1 MISLEDWAEI
11 RRLHFSVGMSIR
23 AIEREGPWSRNTIR
37 SAVRSTTP
45 PKYVRAGAGSVVD
58 AVEPQIRELL
68 QATPTIP
75 ATVIAERIG
84 WEHGMTVLKERVREL
99 RPLYAPKDPSS
110 RTTYDPGKI
119 AQCDL
124 WFPPADIPLGFGQVG
139 HGKSA
144 PPVLVL
150 TAGYSSWR
158 AARMIPTRNA
168 QDLALGMWAVT
179 QQMGAVPRLYVWDN
193 EGGVGRYGGANP
205 KLTRQF
211 EILRGLFGT
220 RIYVCK
226 PRDPEAKGKVERTN
240 GYFETSFLPGRRFTG
255 PRDFNEQ
262 LAGWLVRANARK
274 RRSLG
279 GASADDRV
287 GADRA
292 AMGPLPPID
301 VGSISWHNS
310 LVLPRDHWVRLDTCD
325 YSVHPAAIGQR
336 VEVIADLD
344 MVRIRRGQAVLG
356 EHERCFA
363 RHQTITDEGHRK
375 AAAAMRQAY
384 QGRTPAAPVP
394 AADDVQQ
401 RDLADYDEIFGLD
414 DGREVA

>member
-1 MISLEDWAEI
+1 MEDWAEI

-84 WEHGMTVLKERVREL
+84 WEHGMTVLKERVWEL

-262 LAGWLVRANARK
+262 LAGWLVRANPRK

-344 MVRIRRGQAVLG
+344 MVRIRRG
-356 EHERCFA
+356 
-363 RHQTITDEGHRK
+363 
-375 AAAAMRQAY
+375 
-384 QGRTPAAPVP
+384 
-394 AADDVQQ
+394 
-401 RDLADYDEIFGLD
+401 
-414 DGREVA
+414 